1 MAVVT
6 GVIDADPARMLCQ
19 AMGHGSLS
27 PDGMAFMYLLMA
39 AFHAA
44 PWWKW
49 IVRRVRDHGLGRRSC
64 VLRTTA
70 MGSRYR

>member
-19 AMGHGSLS
+19 AIGHGSLS
-27 PDGMAFMYLLMA
+27 PDGMTFMYLLMA
-39 AFHAA
+39 VFHAA

-49 IVRRVRDHGLGRRSC
+49 IVRHVLDHRLARRSC
-64 VLRTTA
+64 VSRTTA
-70 MGSRYR
+70 IGSRYR